1 MGNNYYYYKFKDN
14 KVPGGPSVML
24 HLNYNYLSK
33 PFLIIKLLATKLH
46 STCNNDHMQSKQISI
61 SQHWVVN
68 RSWG

>member
-1 MGNNYYYYKFKDN
+1 
-14 KVPGGPSVML
+14 ML
-24 HLNYNYLSK
+24 HLNYNYLIK

-61 SQHWVVN
+61 SQYWVVN